1 MHYLVTWI
9 AACLMLGGGDS
20 TVSLTETNT
29 KVEFVGTKPNGKHE
43 GAFKVAKGAAVV
55 SQGDLSKIEVELD
68 LTKLTSDNP
77 KLTQHLKSPDFFN
90 VKEYP
95 TAKFVTKSITK
106 EGDKYQIT
114 GELTLV
120 GKTKE
125 ISFPATVST
134 ANGKLVLTS
143 EFKMNRHDYGITYGK
158 GQIDDLVALKIS
170 INAK

>member
-1 MHYLVTWI
+1 MQYLVTVI
-9 AACLMLGGGDS
+9 AASLMLGASDS
-20 TVSLTETNT
+20 TVSLTESNT
-29 KVEFVGTKPNGKHE
+29 KVEFVGTKANGKHD
-43 GAFKVAKGAAVV
+43 GAFKVAKGTATV
-55 SQGDLSKIEVELD
+55 SKGELSKIEVELD

-106 EGDKYQIT
+106 DGNKYMIT
-114 GELTLV
+114 GDLTLV

-134 ANGKLVLTS
+134 EGSQLSLTS
-143 EFKMNRHDYGITYGK
+143 EFKMNRHEYGITYGK
-158 GQIDDLVALKIS
+158 GNIDDLVALKIT